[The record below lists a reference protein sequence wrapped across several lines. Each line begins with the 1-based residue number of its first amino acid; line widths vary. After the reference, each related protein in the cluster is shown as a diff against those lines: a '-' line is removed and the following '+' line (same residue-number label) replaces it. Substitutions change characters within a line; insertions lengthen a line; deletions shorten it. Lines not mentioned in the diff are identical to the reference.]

1 MDELSSTE
9 SEGGESYDGYD
20 AQVPQSTP
28 LPAPP
33 THAIVTPPPAPS
45 AGINILD
52 LQCALATHPP
62 APEVFVIPRRPVA
75 TPSSPRVTEVQ
86 SRDEVDPSTE
96 RPCGHSLTPPMAMH
110 RPQQDPVETFS
121 CTCCKRKD
129 MDAPNFSKAQRAVY
143 KAATRK
149 CRDCTYQLPSTGP
162 KNKRKRVRN
171 APRFRAKHADRP
183 PREEGAV
190 GHENEQV
197 MTDQRTKMTLQ
208 QWHENKRLHEGAP
221 PPRAT
226 QEERRPQPQPAL
238 PQRQEEHQRPTAA
251 EKKQLKRQRR
261 AQVRAEIDRDPPP
274 PRTRHPPRAAAIR
287 AQEEWRH
294 KPQPRR
300 ISFGTPQ
307 QRQEEH
313 GGLPKQAR
321 NASSQSVNSQHSTRD
336 HFPSHRQSWY

>member
-1 MDELSSTE
+1 
-9 SEGGESYDGYD
+9 
-20 AQVPQSTP
+20 
-28 LPAPP
+28 
-33 THAIVTPPPAPS
+33 
-45 AGINILD
+45 
-52 LQCALATHPP
+52 
-62 APEVFVIPRRPVA
+62 
-75 TPSSPRVTEVQ
+75 
-86 SRDEVDPSTE
+86 
-96 RPCGHSLTPPMAMH
+96 MAMH

-251 EKKQLKRQRR
+251 EKKQLKHQRR
-261 AQVRAEIDRDPPP
+261 VQVRAEIDRDPPP

-300 ISFGTPQ
+300 ISFGRPSSVKKNTGDF
-307 QRQEEH
+307 RSKH
-313 GGLPKQAR
+313 AMCHL
-321 NASSQSVNSQHSTRD
+321 SQSIRSTRRGIT
-336 HFPSHRQSWY
+336 FPATDSPGIEYWRQNE